1 MLTVKIMSPK
11 GGEEIHCGRSVGF
24 NPKQS
29 SISISGMD
37 SNVFLKPGEIAYVMN
52 ENGRTISQYAGEKG
66 KSVES

>member
-24 NPKQS
+24 NPKQC

-37 SNVFLKPGEIAYVMN
+37 RNVFLKPGEIAYVMN
-52 ENGRTISQYAGEKG
+52 DNGRTISQYTGEKG

>member
-1 MLTVKIMSPK
+1 MLTVKVMSPN

-24 NPKQS
+24 NPRQC

-52 ENGRTISQYAGEKG
+52 DNGRTISQYVGEKC
-66 KSVES
+66 KSVE